1 VDFVICLLAREQ
13 KEYKKQILRIE
24 TEQMIASSTPSV
36 KYSNDKVDNEVEALG
51 KERGSFGDL
60 W

>member
-1 VDFVICLLAREQ
+1 VDFVICLLSREQ

-24 TEQMIASSTPSV
+24 IEQMIASSTPSV

>member
-1 VDFVICLLAREQ
+1 MNSN
-13 KEYKKQILRIE
+13 KKKYEKPSLQILRIE
-24 TEQMIASSTPSV
+24 TEQMIVSSTPSV

>member
-1 VDFVICLLAREQ
+1 MTMNSN
-13 KEYKKQILRIE
+13 KKKYEKPSLQILRIE
-24 TEQMIASSTPSV
+24 IEQMIASSTPSV

>member
-1 VDFVICLLAREQ
+1 MFVVSGAKGIQ
-13 KEYKKQILRIE
+13 KADSQNRDRTK
-24 TEQMIASSTPSV
+24 MIASSTPSV

>member
-1 VDFVICLLAREQ
+1 MPMNSN
-13 KEYKKQILRIE
+13 KKKYEKPSLQILRIE

-36 KYSNDKVDNEVEALG
+36 RYSNNKVDNEVEALG